1 MCIRDRIISLGGGG
15 FDNEDTRKLLLD
27 NTNVIWLN
35 TPLDVL
41 VKRIGDG
48 SKRPMIKGSTRESI
62 IQLLDIRTKHYSLC
76 HNEINTDKL
85 NQNQVIEKLIYLI
98 YNQIN
103 IAIK

>member
-1 MCIRDRIISLGGGG
+1 
-15 FDNEDTRKLLLD
+15 
-27 NTNVIWLN
+27 
-35 TPLDVL
+35 
-41 VKRIGDG
+41 
-48 SKRPMIKGSTRESI
+48 MIKGSTRKSI